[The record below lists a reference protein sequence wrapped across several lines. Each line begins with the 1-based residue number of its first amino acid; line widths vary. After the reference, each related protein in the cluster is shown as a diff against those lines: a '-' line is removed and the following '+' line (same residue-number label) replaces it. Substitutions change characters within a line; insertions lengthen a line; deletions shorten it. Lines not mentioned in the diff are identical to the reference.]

1 MVRYEREELRLSNWE
16 DKFVIGLTGNIGT
29 GKSVVRR
36 MLEHLGAYGIDAD
49 ALAQRTYARGAPGYQ
64 AVIKQF
70 GHWIVTP
77 DGEIDRGRLG
87 RIVFADPQALAIL
100 EEIVHPLV
108 DQAIDFLVKRS
119 VQPVIVIEAIKLLEA
134 GLDKKCNSI
143 WVAVAP
149 KEVQLTRLTMQRRM
163 RKAEAFQRIEAQSA
177 QELKIAAAQVVIN
190 NVGSIEDTWR
200 QVIAGCKQILP
211 AEFIELSEQVEPTV
225 AKGEYSIIRGNPS
238 HSAEI
243 AELFNR
249 LEKPARPLLAGDI
262 MEKFGEKAYLL
273 LKVDGKLRAAVG
285 WQVENLVSRA
295 TEMVIDP
302 DLPSEKVIPALIQ
315 VMERASRVLQCE
327 ASLVFTSPKLVKL
340 DGLWQNL
347 GYVRMLPETLKVR
360 AWQDAARE
368 SMPEGTLMLFKKLR
382 EDRVLRPI

>member
-1 MVRYEREELRLSNWE
+1 MSKWE
-16 DKFVIGLTGNIGT
+16 GKFVIGLTGNIGT

-64 AVIKQF
+64 PIVKQF
-70 GHWIVTP
+70 GHWVLTP

-87 RIVFADPQALAIL
+87 RLVFADAQALAIL
-100 EEIVHPLV
+100 EEIIHPLV

-119 VQPVIVIEAIKLLEA
+119 IQPVIVIEAIKLLEA
-134 GLDKKCNSI
+134 GLSQKCDSV
-143 WVAVAP
+143 WVAFAP
-149 KEVQLTRLTMQRRM
+149 KDVQLARLTMRRRM
-163 RKAEAFQRIEAQSA
+163 SKADSFQRIEAQPE
-177 QELKIAAAQVVIN
+177 QELKVAAAQVVIN
-190 NVGSIEDTWR
+190 NVGSFEDTWR
-200 QVIAGCKQILP
+200 QVVAGWKQTVP
-211 AEFIELSEQVEPTV
+211 TEAAAPSEQPEPAV
-225 AKGEYSIIRGNPS
+225 AKGEYSILRGNPR

-243 AELFNR
+243 AALFNR
-249 LEKPARPLLAGDI
+249 LEKPARPLTAQDI

-273 LKVDGKLRAAVG
+273 LKVDGSLKAAVG

-295 TEMVIDP
+295 TEMVIDS
-302 DLPSEKVIPALIQ
+302 DLPTEKVIPALIQ
-315 VMERASRVLQCE
+315 EMERASRVLQCE
-327 ASLVFTSPKLVKL
+327 ASLIFTSPKLVKQ
-340 DGLWQNL
+340 DTLWQNL
-347 GYVRMLPETLKVR
+347 GYVRVLPESLKVR